1 MLQRFPRRV
10 LTGPDRKAKAARFVS
25 PEPNLMN
32 SGGISVRVAT
42 SVGLGAIIG
51 AGIFTLS
58 GTAIALAG
66 SWALLSF
73 VLVGLVAVIVALEI
87 GELCTLFP
95 NVTGASYSYVYEAF
109 GSELGFITGLLLYFS
124 YASSISVVAL
134 GFGSYFASLVG
145 LEVTTTRY
153 YFAVALIAV
162 LMLLNLRGIRKAA
175 KADFVLVIV
184 KLTILLA
191 VVGFA
196 ALHFLRSGS
205 ATSLF
210 SGGAPS
216 AGVGGIFSAS
226 VAVFFAYSGFQA
238 ISTFVSEVKGGAGS
252 AAKAIVSSVVI
263 SMVVYVLVAI
273 ALLVLV
279 PAAEFVINADP
290 LSFALHAAGAPG
302 YLLVAVDVGALVA
315 TASASLAIL
324 LGSSRI
330 LYQIGLDGLLPK
342 AMRAYDAKR
351 DVAKNGVFISGVIGI
366 LMLFSGN
373 VFVIAAISNFG
384 LLFSYLIAT
393 FALVHFRRLGRKGS
407 FSVPLYPYLPAAAMV
422 AILAFM
428 FGMPRE
434 ALLFGVI
441 LLLAL
446 IIIYYLLREYKGE
459 EPVKIRFFE

>member
-1 MLQRFPRRV
+1 L
-10 LTGPDRKAKAARFVS
+10 S
-25 PEPNLMN
+25 E
-32 SGGISVRVAT
+32 GGISIRVAT
-42 SVGLGAIIG
+42 AVGLGAIIG

-73 VLVGLVAVIVALEI
+73 ILVGLVAAVVALEI

-95 NVTGASYSYVYEAF
+95 KATGASYSYAYEAF
-109 GSELGFITGLLLYFS
+109 GSELGFITGLLLYVS
-124 YASSISVVAL
+124 YASSVSVVAL
-134 GFGSYFASLVG
+134 GFGSYLASLLG
-145 LEVTTTRY
+145 LKIATASY
-153 YFAVALIAV
+153 YFAIALIAA
-162 LMLLNLRGIRKAA
+162 LTLLNLRGIRKAA

-184 KLTILLA
+184 KLSILLA

-196 ALHFLRSGS
+196 AFYFLRSGS
-205 ATSLF
+205 ATSFL
-210 SGGAPS
+210 SGGAQ
-216 AGVGGIFSAS
+216 AANIEGIFGAS

-238 ISTFVSEVKGGAGS
+238 ISTFVSEVKGGARS
-252 AAKAIVSSVVI
+252 AAKAILSSVVI
-263 SMVVYVLVAI
+263 SMVLYVLVAI
-273 ALLVLV
+273 SLLILV
-279 PAAEFVINADP
+279 PAVKFVINADP
-290 LSFALHAAGAPG
+290 LSFALQTAGAPA

-342 AMRAYDAKR
+342 AVRTYDAKR
-351 DVAKNGVFISGVIGI
+351 DVAKNGVFISGVIGV

-373 VFVIAAISNFG
+373 IFVIAAISNFG

-393 FALVHFRRLGRKGS
+393 FALVHFRRLGMKGS

-434 ALLFGVI
+434 ALVFGVV
-441 LLLAL
+441 LLLSL
-446 IIIYYLLREYKGE
+446 IIAYYFLREYRDEK
-459 EPVKIRFFE
+459 PVKVRFFE

>member
-1 MLQRFPRRV
+1 MSR
-10 LTGPDRKAKAARFVS
+10 
-25 PEPNLMN
+25 
-32 SGGISVRVAT
+32 GGISVRVAT
-42 SVGLGAIIG
+42 AVGLGAIIG

-73 VLVGLVAVIVALEI
+73 ILVGLVAVIVALEI

-124 YASSISVVAL
+124 YASSVSVVAL
-134 GFGSYFASLVG
+134 GFGSYFASLLG
-145 LEVTTTRY
+145 LQVATTSY
-153 YFAVALIAV
+153 YFAIALIATLTLV
-162 LMLLNLRGIRKAA
+162 NLRGIRKAA
-175 KADFVLVIV
+175 RADFVLVIV
-184 KLTILLA
+184 KLAILLA

-196 ALHFLRSGS
+196 AFYFLRNGS
-205 ATSLF
+205 ATSFF
-210 SGGAPS
+210 SGGTPAS
-216 AGVGGIFSAS
+216 DISGIFSAS

-238 ISTFVSEVKGGAGS
+238 ISTFVSQVKGGAGS
-252 AAKAIVSSVVI
+252 AARAILYSVVI
-263 SMVVYVLVAI
+263 SMVLYVLVAI
-273 ALLVLV
+273 SLLVLV
-279 PAAEFVINADP
+279 PAAKFVINADP
-290 LSFALHAAGAPG
+290 LSFALQATGAPR

-342 AMRAYDAKR
+342 AMRAYDEKR
-351 DVAKNGVFISGVIGI
+351 DVAKNGLYISSVIGI

-373 VFVIAAISNFG
+373 IFVIAAISNFG
-384 LLFSYLIAT
+384 LLFSYLIASL
-393 FALVHFRRLGRKGS
+393 ALMHFRRLGRKGS
-407 FSVPLYPYLPAAAMV
+407 FSVPLCPYLPAAAMV

-428 FGMPRE
+428 FGMPQE

-441 LLLAL
+441 LLLSLMIA
-446 IIIYYLLREYKGE
+446 YYFLREYKEE
-459 EPVKIRFFE
+459 EPVKVRFFK